1 MGEVMRI
8 LLVLLSFYSISLEA
22 HTSSEVDCESVSVIV
37 PFDDGIGYGTML
49 TKKNVQ
55 IRVIC
60 KDELPEGY
68 ILPKEF
74 EAVEGKT
81 INRFIDGGVVIR
93 RVDIVDFSMQKEMDY
108 LSKKIKA
115 INEIRTNL
123 QKCTVRCEDSYKNQI
138 DKLKI

>member
-1 MGEVMRI
+1 MAEVMRI

-22 HTSSEVDCESVSVIV
+22 HTGPEADCEGVSVIV

-55 IRVIC
+55 IGVIC

-108 LSKKIKA
+108 LSEKIKA
-115 INEIRTNL
+115 INEIKTNL
-123 QKCTVRCEDSYKNQI
+123 QKCMTRCEDSYKKQL
-138 DKLKI
+138 DELKI